1 MSNKKFCCERLEGAY
16 SVQNGFGLNFR
27 VVKFTEPLYSKLK
40 LINPNILDKGFVMTS
55 GYIHTIN
62 DEKTMSL
69 FINNCPFCGQK
80 LSDFYRSDCYVQE
93 IIKD

>member
-1 MSNKKFCCERLEGAY
+1 MNNKKFCCERLEGAY

-27 VVKFTEPLYSKLK
+27 IVKFTEPLYSKLK
-40 LINPNILDKGFVMTS
+40 LINPNMLDKGFVMTS

-62 DEKTMSL
+62 DEKTKSL

-80 LSDFYRSDCYVQE
+80 LSDFYKSDDYVQE